1 MFRHRDKGRNY
12 IHNVQLA
19 ALLSIVA
26 GVVNIVGVLS
36 FKTLTTNVTGH
47 FAFFSEELYLNHY
60 LFALLSI
67 LYVIS
72 FLLGA
77 FVANTAM
84 ELTSR
89 GRAHFSYSVPISIE
103 IMLLT
108 FVSFFNF
115 PGANSSVWL
124 SCTLLLAMGLQN
136 ALVTKISGSVVRTTH
151 LTGLFTDL
159 GIELSQVIFYKKTN
173 ERKRLRRGILLKIII
188 IGGFFFGGI
197 IGAFIYG
204 WLGRKTLLLPVTA
217 LLIALCYD
225 RLLLGLYRLKRRQQ
239 DHTGKPSGSS
249 K

>member
-19 ALLSIVA
+19 ALLSTVA
-26 GVVNIVGVLS
+26 GIVNIVGVLS

-47 FAFFSEELYLNHY
+47 FAFFSEELYRNNY
-60 LFALLSI
+60 LFAFLSM

-77 FVANTAM
+77 FVANTTM

-89 GRAHFSYSVPISIE
+89 GRLHFSYSLPIIIE
-103 IMLLT
+103 IGLLL

-115 PGANSSVWL
+115 PVFNSAVWL

-159 GIELSQVIFYKKTN
+159 GIELSQLIFYKKTN
-173 ERKRLRRGILLKIII
+173 ERKRLKGGILLKIII
-188 IGGFFFGGI
+188 IGGFFLGGI
-197 IGAFIYG
+197 LGAFIYS
-204 WLGRKTLLLPVTA
+204 WWERRTLLLPVII
-217 LLIALCYD
+217 LLIALNYD
-225 RLLLGLYRLKRRQQ
+225 RLLLGFYRLSRRQ
-239 DHTGKPSGSS
+239 
-249 K
+249 

>member
-26 GVVNIVGVLS
+26 GIVNIVGVLS

-47 FAFFSEELYLNHY
+47 FAFFSEELYRNNY

-77 FVANTAM
+77 FLANTTM

-89 GRAHFSYSVPISIE
+89 GTAHFSYSIPIGIE
-103 IMLLT
+103 IILLA
-108 FVSFFNF
+108 FVSLFNI
-115 PGANSSVWL
+115 PSSNTSVWL

-159 GIELSQVIFYKKTN
+159 GIELSQTIFYKKVN
-173 ERKRLRRGILLKIII
+173 ERKRLKRGILLKIII
-188 IGGFFFGGI
+188 IAGFFLGGI
-197 IGAFIYG
+197 MGAFIYG
-204 WLGRKTLLLPVTA
+204 WFERKTLLLPVIILLVA
-217 LLIALCYD
+217 LFYD
-225 RLLLGLYRLKRRQQ
+225 RLLLGFYRLRRRQQ
-239 DHTGKPSGSS
+239 DHSDRSTRNF
-249 K
+249 